1 VKAQR
6 LLSVAPP
13 FRLLGPLLFVY
24 LLGLSSGQTIATR
37 GYYIDSSQVDLVHV
51 LPPPPAFD
59 SLQGKAD
66 LQEVVAAGQRRT
78 KKEIENALADME
90 ESVFRFADVMGP
102 EFNPERLPFAANFF
116 PSPLLKCRWRISCS
130 KASF

>member
-1 VKAQR
+1 MRSRLCEPCITSNLEKLNVKAQR
-6 LLSVAPP
+6 LLSVVPP

-24 LLGLSSGQTIATR
+24 LLGFSSGRTIAAR

-78 KKEIENALADME
+78 Q
-90 ESVFRFADVMGP
+90 
-102 EFNPERLPFAANFF
+102 ERN
-116 PSPLLKCRWRISCS
+116 
-130 KASF
+130 